1 MSTRITERPIRL
13 DDPDALRRWS
23 LRCHAAGMTVG
34 IVPTMGALHAG
45 HLSLVE
51 RALAE
56 CDRVVVS
63 IFVNPAQFGPG
74 EDFERY
80 PRTPDSDLELLRGL
94 GVHAVFLPTVAAM
107 YPETPPVRL
116 QVAGDLGTTL
126 EGAHRPG
133 HFDGVAL
140 VVAKLL
146 ISSRAERAYFG
157 NKDAQQSVVVTRLAR
172 ALDTGVQ
179 VVVCPVVRD
188 RDGLALSSR
197 NAYLEADERRR
208 ALAIPGGLAD
218 AARLFDAGERS
229 AAALVGAVR
238 ASLDRVAAEID
249 YITVVDAVSLQPVE
263 KAGAGCE
270 ILVAARIGRTR
281 LIDALR
287 LGLDDAPVVPG

>member
-45 HLSLVE
+45 HLSLVQ

-80 PRTPDSDLELLRGL
+80 PRTPDRDLELLRDL

-107 YPETPPVRL
+107 YPETPPIRL
-116 QVAGDLGTTL
+116 QVTGDLGSSL
-126 EGAHRPG
+126 EGEHRPG

-146 ISSRAERAYFG
+146 VSSRADRAYFG

-172 ALDTGVQ
+172 ALDTGVH

-188 RDGLALSSR
+188 GDGLALSSR
-197 NAYLEADERRR
+197 NAYLDAADRRR

-229 AAALVGAVR
+229 AGVLAAAVR
-238 ASLDRVAAEID
+238 TSLDRVAAEID

-263 KAGAGCE
+263 RASSGCE

-287 LGLDDAPVVPG
+287 LGLDDAPVVLG